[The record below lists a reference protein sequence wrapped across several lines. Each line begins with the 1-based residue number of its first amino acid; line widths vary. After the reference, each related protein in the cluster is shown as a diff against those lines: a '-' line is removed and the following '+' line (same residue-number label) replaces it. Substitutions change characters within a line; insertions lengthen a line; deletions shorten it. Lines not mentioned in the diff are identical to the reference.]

1 MTHLMTGFLARTEV
15 WVLALA
21 GAAFLALYWALRGAP
36 IGQAAEDEGEEAP
49 RAAYRDRVIAAMV
62 VGLLLIVAGG
72 YIALTRSVPW
82 SIPAFAAGF
91 GTVLSL
97 VAFNQRYRHASP
109 ALRRTIGFSN
119 SALTAALVAG
129 ILIVANVL
137 AFRYGGRA
145 LDFTRERTF
154 SLSSRTLKQLAV
166 LDRPVTLTRFFGGSP
181 RAQLQSERVEQLLEL
196 YRAANPKRVR
206 LISINPDRDFEKYEP
221 IVKRIPEVA
230 VTQGGGVLIEYGE
243 GNDSRHAVLRNG
255 DLFDVN
261 RPRIEES
268 SAALESVFHGEDA
281 VTSALIGLRED
292 KKPKVVFTTGHGEP
306 SVAMLDPR
314 RPGTGVW
321 KARLEAMGSEVSEI
335 NLLQDNVPDDAL
347 LVVVAPATPFKPD
360 DAGKVKSYLDQ
371 GRPALFLLGN
381 QTKSGLEDVL
391 KSYNVEF
398 GNGLIVDRRL
408 SLRNRAQLVF
418 VPVGGALRHPI
429 VDSLA
434 SRYVLMPSSAP
445 LRVLGMAGSAGSNP
459 KVIASPLLRTSDQSW
474 AETEPASQPVSF
486 TSGKDEKGP
495 LTVGVAVADRPRAG
509 EGPTEGSP
517 RLVVFSSG
525 MMGDNYVLEAE
536 PTNQDLLVNAMSWL
550 RGRSDLQ
557 GISPKTH
564 VALTLTAEP
573 TLRYRLVMV
582 PTVMAVVLII
592 GLGVATYLARR
603 E

>member
-1 MTHLMTGFLARTEV
+1 MTNLMTGFLSRTEV
-15 WVLALA
+15 WVVALA

-72 YIALTRSVPW
+72 YIALTRGVPW

-109 ALRRTIGFSN
+109 ALRRTIEFSN
-119 SALTAALVAG
+119 LALTAALVAG
-129 ILIVANVL
+129 ILIVVNVL

-145 LDFTRERTF
+145 VDFTRERAF
-154 SLSSRTLKQLAV
+154 SLSSRTLKQLAT
-166 LDRPVTLTRFFGGSP
+166 LDRPVTLTRFFGDSA

-196 YRAANPKRVR
+196 YRAANPRRVR
-206 LISINPDRDFEKYEP
+206 LATINPFKDFEKYEP

-230 VTQGGGVLIEYGE
+230 VTQSGGILIEYGE
-243 GNDSRHAVLRNG
+243 GDDSRHAVLRNS
-255 DLFDVN
+255 DLFDIS
-261 RPRIEES
+261 RPRLEES
-268 SAALESVFHGEDA
+268 SAALESNFHGEDA
-281 VTSALIGLRED
+281 VTSALIGLREA

-306 SVAMLDPR
+306 SITTVDPR
-314 RPGTGVW
+314 RPGLGVW
-321 KARLEAMGSEVSEI
+321 KARLEAMGSDVSEI
-335 NLLQDNVPDDAL
+335 NLLKDDVPDDAL
-347 LVVVAPATPFKPD
+347 LVVVGPATPFKPD
-360 DAGKVKSYLDQ
+360 EVARLKSYLDQ
-371 GRPALFLLGN
+371 GRPALVLLGN
-381 QTKSGLEDVL
+381 QVKSGLEEVL

-398 GNGLIVDRRL
+398 GSGLIVDRRL

-418 VPVGGALRHPI
+418 VPVGGSLRHPI
-429 VDSLA
+429 IDSLS

-445 LRVLGMAGSAGSNP
+445 LRALGMAGSAGSNT

-474 AETEPASQPVSF
+474 AETEPTNQPVGF

-495 LTVGVAVADRPRAG
+495 LTVGVAVADRPRPG
-509 EGPTEGSP
+509 EGPTEGKP
-517 RLVVFSSG
+517 RLVVLSSS

-550 RGRSDLQ
+550 RGRSDVQ

-573 TLRYRLVMV
+573 ALRYRLIMV

-592 GLGVATYLARR
+592 GLGVTTYLARR